1 VKEVNVELRAHG
13 TVLVA
18 DEWTDEKIE
27 DDPDAFDDAILNALP
42 DNMNTLTFEVEDGV
56 LR

>member
-1 VKEVNVELRAHG
+1 MKEVNVELRAHG